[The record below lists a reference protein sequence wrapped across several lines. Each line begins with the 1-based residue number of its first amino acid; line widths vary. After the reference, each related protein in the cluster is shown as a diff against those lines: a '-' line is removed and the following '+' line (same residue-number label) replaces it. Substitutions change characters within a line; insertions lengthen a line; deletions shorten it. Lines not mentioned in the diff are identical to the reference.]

1 MWLISL
7 SQHMS
12 NYPKIFKVYFAVR
25 NLNRGTYISTEFN
38 QARNL
43 TEFLYD
49 FNCKYFSFL
58 CGGKKL
64 QLNGHVTDKLLRHFG
79 NKEGTGA
86 KMRPAV
92 LSGIVPGDVPL
103 SDWPFFSS
111 PRSPCKSWHDHVS
124 YLKWRKK
131 REKTSCLGLL
141 FCIPESFYGEIPL
154 DKILIQRPD
163 WNQGDCE
170 SDS

>member
-25 NLNRGTYISTEFN
+25 NLKRGTYISTKFN

-43 TEFLYD
+43 TECLYD

-58 CGGKKL
+58 CGGKNCNSMVTWRINSFPTLETRRELEPKCAPQFFL
-64 QLNGHVTDKLLRHFG
+64 GLFLGTCRSAIGH
-79 NKEGTGA
+79 
-86 KMRPAV
+86 
-92 LSGIVPGDVPL
+92 
-103 SDWPFFSS
+103 FFSS

-131 REKTSCLGLL
+131 KEKISCLGLL
-141 FCIPESFYGEIPL
+141 FCIPESFYGQIPL

>member
-1 MWLISL
+1 MWLMSL
-7 SQHMS
+7 SQHTS

-38 QARNL
+38 QAWNL
-43 TEFLYD
+43 TEFLYN

-64 QLNGHVTDKLLRHFG
+64 QLNGHVTDKLLLHFG
-79 NKEGTGA
+79 NEKGTGA
-86 KMRPAV
+86 KMRPAF

-103 SDWPFFSS
+103 SYWPFFSS
-111 PRSPCKSWHDHVS
+111 PRSPCKSWDDHVS

-131 REKTSCLGLL
+131 KEKTSCLGLL

-154 DKILIQRPD
+154 DKVLIQRPD

>member
-1 MWLISL
+1 MSL

-25 NLNRGTYISTEFN
+25 NLKRGTYISTRFN

-43 TEFLYD
+43 TECLYD

-64 QLNGHVTDKLLRHFG
+64 QLNGHVTDKLLPHFG
-79 NKEGTGA
+79 NEKGTGA

-103 SDWPFFSS
+103 SYWPFFFQSKKS
-111 PRSPCKSWHDHVS
+111 LQKLTRPRFLSKV
-124 YLKWRKK
+124 KK
-131 REKTSCLGLL
+131 EEGEDFL
-141 FCIPESFYGEIPL
+141 FRLTFLHP
-154 DKILIQRPD
+154 
-163 WNQGDCE
+163 
-170 SDS
+170 